1 MEENKSSKNE
11 KKIKADE
18 EPIKEHLTEN
28 KIAEL
33 EDKLARSL
41 AELENQR
48 RRFEKEKDEAFD
60 YGGMVLAKD
69 TLNLLDNLE
78 RSKQSINNDQDLDK
92 NSKKKIIDH
101 LEIILNDTLTIFKKN
116 NIVPVASINEKLD
129 PNKHQAMMEIED
141 ETEEPGTIV
150 QEIQKGFMLKDRL
163 LRPSLVGVSKKSQK
177 TEKKETKK

>member
-48 RRFEKEKDEAFD
+48 RD
-60 YGGMVLAKD
+60 
-69 TLNLLDNLE
+69 
-78 RSKQSINNDQDLDK
+78 
-92 NSKKKIIDH
+92 
-101 LEIILNDTLTIFKKN
+101 
-116 NIVPVASINEKLD
+116 
-129 PNKHQAMMEIED
+129 
-141 ETEEPGTIV
+141 
-150 QEIQKGFMLKDRL
+150 
-163 LRPSLVGVSKKSQK
+163 
-177 TEKKETKK
+177 